1 MKLMVVS
8 VVVGFWYVSISRLE
22 SFRIIKVTKA
32 YTLVAFMSR
41 AELYVC
47 MYLVYGIVDKVH
59 FRVVSYMINM
69 SLTYLV

>member
-1 MKLMVVS
+1 
-8 VVVGFWYVSISRLE
+8 
-22 SFRIIKVTKA
+22 
-32 YTLVAFMSR
+32 MSR